1 MRSPNFL
8 FLLWIDPQVT
18 IISPIPASP
27 KNVSNFAPDFRPSL
41 ATSFMPRVIN
51 ADFVLSPYPNPS
63 QKPAAIAITFLAE
76 PQISTPIR
84 SSLV

>member
-27 KNVSNFAPDFRPSL
+27 KNVSNFAPDAKPSL
-41 ATSFMPRVIN
+41 ATSFIPRVIN

-63 QKPAAIAITFLAE
+63 QKPAAVSYTHLTL
-76 PQISTPIR
+76 PTK
-84 SSLV
+84 VTV